1 MKTIEIYTDGACR
14 GNPDGP
20 GGFGAVLRFTTG
32 DGKVHQKELSGGF
45 EGTTN
50 NRMEL
55 RGVLEALRALKEPC
69 RVNLHTDSKYIV
81 DAFNQGWLNNWI
93 KNNWKRGKKKE
104 AVKNQDLWEAIV
116 EAKKDHDV
124 TFTWVKGHDGHP
136 DNERCDEL
144 ATLAADNGPW
154 VLDRK

>member
-20 GGFGAVLRFTTG
+20 GGYGAVLRFTTKE
-32 DGKVHQKELSGGF
+32 GKVFQKELSAGF

-55 RGVLEALRALKEPC
+55 RGVLEALKALKEPC
-69 RVNLHTDSKYIV
+69 RINLHTDSKYIV
-81 DAFNQGWLNNWI
+81 DAFNQGWLAGWI

-104 AVKNQDLWEAIV
+104 PVKNQDLWEEIV
-116 EAKKDHDV
+116 AAKEKHDV
-124 TFTWVKGHDGHP
+124 TFIWVKGHDGHP

-154 VLDRK
+154 TKDLR